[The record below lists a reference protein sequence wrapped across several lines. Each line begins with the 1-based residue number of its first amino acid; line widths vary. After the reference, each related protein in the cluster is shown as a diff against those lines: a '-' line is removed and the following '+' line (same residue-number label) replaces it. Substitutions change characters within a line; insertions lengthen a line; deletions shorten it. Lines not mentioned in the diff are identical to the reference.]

1 MADEKNKRMTT
12 EEDEEMLKRQK
23 ERGLEDEVKEDVP
36 PDSPPSQR
44 GKDEAE
50 RKEDVQKQKDEKH
63 PLGNEEDK

>member
-1 MADEKNKRMTT
+1 MAEERNKRMTT
-12 EEDEEMLKRQK
+12 EEDEEKLKRQK
-23 ERGLEDEVKEDVP
+23 ERGPEDEVKEDVP

-63 PLGNEEDK
+63 PLHNEKDE

>member
-1 MADEKNKRMTT
+1 
-12 EEDEEMLKRQK
+12 MLKRQK

-50 RKEDVQKQKDEKH
+50 RKEDVQKQKDEKR
-63 PLGNEEDK
+63 PLHNEEDK